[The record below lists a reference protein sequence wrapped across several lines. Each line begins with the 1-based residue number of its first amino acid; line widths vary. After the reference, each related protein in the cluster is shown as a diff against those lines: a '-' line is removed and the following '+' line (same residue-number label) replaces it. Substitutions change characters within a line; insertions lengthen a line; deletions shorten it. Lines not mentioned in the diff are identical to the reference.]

1 VNYQFNFG
9 VVWDSRDLLLSGLAL
24 GLGLAVVSIL
34 IGCVLGLVGAFAATS
49 RSRVARG
56 LASGYVTFFRN
67 LPILVILLFVFF
79 ALPRAGIRL
88 DKIDSFVA
96 SLSVYAGAYLVEV
109 FRAGIQSVPKGVIE
123 AGTALGL
130 KPMQIRRLLVAP
142 LMLRNILPALGS
154 NFISLFKDTSLAAA
168 IAVPELTF
176 YARKIN
182 TESFRVIETWL
193 VTALLYVCVCTLIAF
208 LLRRL
213 EARLRLPGGAR

>member
-1 VNYQFNFG
+1 VDYQFNFG
-9 VVWDSRDLLLSGLAL
+9 VVWDSRNLLLSGLAL
-24 GLGLAVVSIL
+24 GLGLAAVSIL
-34 IGCVLGLVGAFAATS
+34 IGCVIGLIGAFAATS

-56 LASGYVTFFRN
+56 LASAYVTFFRN

-88 DKIDSFVA
+88 DKTDSFVA

-109 FRAGIQSVPKGVIE
+109 FRAGILSVPKGVVE

-130 KPMQIRRLLVAP
+130 RPMQIRRLLVFP

-193 VTALLYVCVCTLIAF
+193 VTSLLYVFTCTVIAF

-213 EARLRLPGGAR
+213 EARLRLP

>member
-1 VNYQFNFG
+1 MNYQFNFG
-9 VVWDSRDLLLSGLAL
+9 AVWASRDLLLSGLAL

-56 LASGYVTFFRN
+56 LASAYVTFFRN

-182 TESFRVIETWL
+182 TESFRVIETWM
-193 VTALLYVCVCTLIAF
+193 VTSLLYVAACTVIAY

-213 EARLRLPGGAR
+213 EARLRLP

>member
-1 VNYQFNFG
+1 M
-9 VVWDSRDLLLSGLAL
+9 RLREPAL
-24 GLGLAVVSIL
+24 RFLTAN
-34 IGCVLGLVGAFAATS
+34 
-49 RSRVARG
+49 RS
-56 LASGYVTFFRN
+56 
-67 LPILVILLFVFF
+67 LFVFF

>member
-1 VNYQFNFG
+1 MNYQFNFG
-9 VVWDSRDLLLSGLAL
+9 AVWASRDLLLSGLAL
-24 GLGLAVVSIL
+24 GLGLAAVSIL
-34 IGCVLGLVGAFAATS
+34 IGCVIGLVGAFAATS
-49 RSRVARG
+49 RSRAARG
-56 LASGYVTFFRN
+56 IASAYVTFFRN

-130 KPMQIRRLLVAP
+130 RPMQIRRLLVAP

-176 YARKIN
+176 YARKVN
-182 TESFRVIETWL
+182 TESFRVIETWM
-193 VTALLYVCVCTLIAF
+193 VTSLLYVATCTVIAL

-213 EARLRLPGGAR
+213 EARLRLPGAR

>member
-1 VNYQFNFG
+1 VDYQFNFG

-34 IGCVLGLVGAFAATS
+34 IGCVIGLVGAFAATS
-49 RSRVARG
+49 HSRVARG
-56 LASGYVTFFRN
+56 LASAYVTFFRN

-79 ALPRAGIRL
+79 ALPRAGVRL

-109 FRAGIQSVPKGVIE
+109 FRAGIQSVPKGVVE

-130 KPMQIRRLLVAP
+130 RPMQIRRLLVAP

-193 VTALLYVCVCTLIAF
+193 VTSLLYVFTCTVIAF

>member
-1 VNYQFNFG
+1 MDYQFNFG
-9 VVWDSRDLLLSGLAL
+9 AVWASRDLLLSGLAL

-34 IGCVLGLVGAFAATS
+34 IGCVLGLIGAFAATS
-49 RSRVARG
+49 RSKVARG
-56 LASGYVTFFRN
+56 IASAYVTFFRN

-130 KPMQIRRLLVAP
+130 RPMQIRRLLVAP

-182 TESFRVIETWL
+182 TESFRVIETWM
-193 VTALLYVCVCTLIAF
+193 VTSLLYVATCTVIAI

>member
-1 VNYQFNFG
+1 MDYQFNFG
-9 VVWDSRDLLLSGLAL
+9 AVWASRDLLLSGLAL

-34 IGCVLGLVGAFAATS
+34 IGCVLGLIGAFAATS
-49 RSRVARG
+49 RSRMARG
-56 LASGYVTFFRN
+56 LASAYVTFFRN

-79 ALPRAGIRL
+79 ALPRVGIRL

-182 TESFRVIETWL
+182 TESFRVIETWM
-193 VTALLYVCVCTLIAF
+193 VTSLLYVATCTVIAI

-213 EARLRLPGGAR
+213 ETRLRLPGGAR

>member
-1 VNYQFNFG
+1 MNYQFNFG

-34 IGCVLGLVGAFAATS
+34 IGCVLGLIGAFAATS

-56 LASGYVTFFRN
+56 LASAYVTFFRN

-182 TESFRVIETWL
+182 TESFRVIETWM
-193 VTALLYVCVCTLIAF
+193 VTSLLYVAACTVIAF

-213 EARLRLPGGAR
+213 EARLRLPGGAQ